1 MIPLR
6 DTIRSTS
13 YPVVNIMIIAINI
26 LFFIV
31 ELSQGSELDRFI
43 YTYGLVPARYTSP
56 TISSQ
61 FTFYQQMFSLLSFM
75 FIHGGLF
82 HLIGN
87 LWSLFIF
94 GDNVEDRLGPI
105 KYFLFY
111 MLCGVSSGLF
121 HLAVNWNS
129 PIPTIGASGAIA
141 GVMGAYMILYPKS
154 KILTL
159 IPIFLFFPIV
169 EIPAVFFL
177 GLWFVFQFFSAASMA
192 GKGGI
197 AWWAHIGGFIFGIIF
212 LKLLLLSSKTS
223 SGGGLKNVVRRN
235 RSARIQTIRPVSIGQ
250 DPDMHGTI
258 TITRKESISGTRKLI
273 NIPNGFKKNLFFVVI
288 PPGSFEGRKLR
299 LAGVGKDI
307 NREKNGDLYLK
318 INVED

>member
-1 MIPLR
+1 
-6 DTIRSTS
+6 
-13 YPVVNIMIIAINI
+13 
-26 LFFIV
+26 
-31 ELSQGSELDRFI
+31 
-43 YTYGLVPARYTSP
+43 
-56 TISSQ
+56 
-61 FTFYQQMFSLLSFM
+61 MFSLLSFM

-169 EIPAVFFL
+169 EIPAVFL
-177 GLWFVFQFFSAASMA
+177 GLWFVFQFF
-192 GKGGI
+192 
-197 AWWAHIGGFIFGIIF
+197 
-212 LKLLLLSSKTS
+212 
-223 SGGGLKNVVRRN
+223 
-235 RSARIQTIRPVSIGQ
+235 
-250 DPDMHGTI
+250 
-258 TITRKESISGTRKLI
+258 
-273 NIPNGFKKNLFFVVI
+273 
-288 PPGSFEGRKLR
+288 
-299 LAGVGKDI
+299 
-307 NREKNGDLYLK
+307 
-318 INVED
+318 

>member
-56 TISSQ
+56 TVSSQ

-235 RSARIQTIRPVSIGQ
+235 RSA
-250 DPDMHGTI
+250 
-258 TITRKESISGTRKLI
+258 
-273 NIPNGFKKNLFFVVI
+273 NW
-288 PPGSFEGRKLR
+288 PGS
-299 LAGVGKDI
+299 
-307 NREKNGDLYLK
+307 
-318 INVED
+318 